1 MGPDTTQVPLSWVP
15 LPSSLEYPNT
25 TLAHMHDIEFDAKHC
40 ILEHFLKW
48 VKRIILHCYSIDRDI
63 HLAPRVG
70 PTINSIIAQKL
81 RTASLRGEPSENA
94 QLTHEHHSGVKYC

>member
-1 MGPDTTQVPLSWVP
+1 MPLSWVP

-40 ILEHFLKW
+40 ILEHFLEVGKANHSPLLFH
-48 VKRIILHCYSIDRDI
+48 RSRHPPI
-63 HLAPRVG
+63 APRVG

>member
-1 MGPDTTQVPLSWVP
+1 MKTA
-15 LPSSLEYPNT
+15 
-25 TLAHMHDIEFDAKHC
+25 AH
-40 ILEHFLKW
+40 
-48 VKRIILHCYSIDRDI
+48 RIILHCYSIDRDI

-70 PTINSIIAQKL
+70 PTINSITGIAQKL

>member
-1 MGPDTTQVPLSWVP
+1 M
-15 LPSSLEYPNT
+15 
-25 TLAHMHDIEFDAKHC
+25 
-40 ILEHFLKW
+40 
-48 VKRIILHCYSIDRDI
+48 ILHCYSIDRDI

-81 RTASLRGEPSENA
+81 RTASLRGERSENA